1 MDGAAVSATTPPSA
15 ATPSATAATTSASP
29 PSPPATGKPQ
39 GFKLPTVRMMPTDFT
54 HVGQAKVLKG
64 YAEDILQYTDSTSWL
79 TYNGSYYESSGSE
92 TRARGVAQKFTDL
105 QLREVEAALKQCK
118 ALAKQSLTDQQKEDL
133 KKTTKT
139 MEAYRSHVAQ
149 CRSTG
154 GITGALRELRP
165 MQLIAIDDLDAD
177 PFLLN
182 TPSGTAD
189 LRTGKMLP
197 HKSSDL
203 ITRQTNYSPSLDGMD
218 LWLDALDTFFRQ
230 DQELIDYVQEIVGIS
245 AIGRVYNE
253 FLIIAYGSG
262 RNGKST
268 FWNTVSQVL
277 GTYSGNL
284 SAETLMVTKANVQ
297 PEMAELQGKRLVIA
311 SELEEGMRLNTARV
325 KQICSTDRIFAAKKY
340 LQPTSFAPSHT
351 VVLCTNHL
359 PKVGAID
366 TGTWRRLLV
375 IPFNA
380 KIETDSDVKNYS
392 AFLCE
397 TAGEAIL
404 QWIIDGAVRVI
415 AKDYHLREPAVV
427 QDAVKKYRDDQNW
440 LAHFLEECCEAD
452 PSYTAPSGKTYTR
465 YRDFCREI
473 GEYSRST
480 TDFYAALESQG
491 YYRSRTRDGKI
502 VHGFRLLPDPDD
514 DSIIVTAPDAPAP
527 AAGSEPAATA

>member
-1 MDGAAVSATTPPSA
+1 MYYSNMDGAAVSATTPPSA

-54 HVGQAKVLKG
+54 HVGQALVLKG
-64 YAEDILQYTDSTSWL
+64 YYGDQLCYSEATNWL
-79 TYNGSYYESSGSE
+79 VYNGSYYESSESE

-182 TPSGTAD
+182 TPSGTVD

-218 LWLDALDTFFRQ
+218 LWLDALDTFFCQ
-230 DQELIDYVQEIVGIS
+230 NQELIDYVQEIVGLS
-245 AIGRVYNE
+245 AIGRVYVE
-253 FLIIAYGSG
+253 FLIIAYGEG

-268 FWNTVSQVL
+268 YWNTIAQVL
-277 GTYSGNL
+277 GTYSGSL
-284 SAETLMVTKANVQ
+284 SAETLMSQK
-297 PEMAELQGKRLVIA
+297 
-311 SELEEGMRLNTARV
+311 
-325 KQICSTDRIFAAKKY
+325 KQ
-340 LQPTSFAPSHT
+340 
-351 VVLCTNHL
+351 
-359 PKVGAID
+359 
-366 TGTWRRLLV
+366 
-375 IPFNA
+375 
-380 KIETDSDVKNYS
+380 
-392 AFLCE
+392 
-397 TAGEAIL
+397 
-404 QWIIDGAVRVI
+404 
-415 AKDYHLREPAVV
+415 
-427 QDAVKKYRDDQNW
+427 
-440 LAHFLEECCEAD
+440 
-452 PSYTAPSGKTYTR
+452 
-465 YRDFCREI
+465 
-473 GEYSRST
+473 
-480 TDFYAALESQG
+480 
-491 YYRSRTRDGKI
+491 
-502 VHGFRLLPDPDD
+502 
-514 DSIIVTAPDAPAP
+514 
-527 AAGSEPAATA
+527 